1 MTVPHCHRQ
10 GKPFLSDILE
20 LPVLIWEVFYIKI
33 SNPTMLK
40 SFVGSFDNTLVS
52 AIISSNTMNCYSIGM
67 LFYLMA
73 YMTLYPGC
81 LP

>member
-1 MTVPHCHRQ
+1 
-10 GKPFLSDILE
+10 
-20 LPVLIWEVFYIKI
+20 
-33 SNPTMLK
+33 MLK

-81 LP
+81 LPWQRAVRHSLLFQFAVRLCCG